1 MIVTCEKCD
10 TSFELD
16 DSLIKESGSEVK
28 CSECEHVFTVWK
40 PGAAVEPEAVTEP
53 PADSPST
60 EEDLAADIF
69 DAEDLGLEDASE
81 EPIPE
86 FEDVAVEEPSEASM
100 ETAEEEVVEEDL
112 DLGDITEGIEG
123 PAEEIDVE
131 GIGEAPEEVAEAEP
145 VEEELDLDGIGEAL
159 EGTTEAGPV
168 EEELDLDGIGE
179 ALEEPAE
186 AGPMEEL
193 DLGDIGEVS
202 EEAEAEEPFD
212 EELDLESISRAVEEA
227 ADAPDLVSEDV
238 KDEILEFDL
247 IDGEEAAPEQE
258 VTFEEIGAE
267 EEVVA
272 EEIVQEEVEIPEETA
287 PVFEE
292 EEEAVE
298 IGAVEAEE
306 EEIEEEVPPVP
317 EEILAPPSSAMKGA
331 GGKKR
336 ISAPIM
342 ILLILALL
350 GGGAYGGYMYLQ
362 STGTKIP
369 YLQPY
374 IDSLLGTPETA
385 VVEPGNLRITVVEQD
400 VNTRFIEN
408 AVAGNLFIIEGKV
421 RNDYP
426 AARSFIM
433 IRGALYASDGTAVRQ
448 SSVFCG
454 NTFTDSEL
462 QTADKAAIEQTLRNK
477 FGDQRSN
484 FQVGAGQVL
493 PFMVVFSDLPQDFG
507 EYSVQVVSS
516 SAGQ

>member
-1 MIVTCEKCD
+1 
-10 TSFELD
+10 
-16 DSLIKESGSEVK
+16 
-28 CSECEHVFTVWK
+28 
-40 PGAAVEPEAVTEP
+40 VEPEAVTESTDEP
-53 PADSPST
+53 VDSPSA
-60 EEDLAADIF
+60 EDDLAADIF
-69 DAEDLGLEDASE
+69 DAEDIGLEDESE

-86 FEDVAVEEPSEASM
+86 FEDVAAEEPSEASM
-100 ETAEEEVVEEDL
+100 ETGEEEVVEEDF
-112 DLGDITEGIEG
+112 DLGDITEGIEE
-123 PAEEIDVE
+123 PAEEEIDVE
-131 GIGEAPEEVAEAEP
+131 GIGEALEEGAEAGP

-179 ALEEPAE
+179 ALEEPTEAE
-186 AGPMEEL
+186 PMEEL

-202 EEAEAEEPFD
+202 EEAVEEEPFD

-272 EEIVQEEVEIPEETA
+272 EEVVQEEVEVPEETA

-292 EEEAVE
+292 VEEEVE
-298 IGAVEAEE
+298 IEEVE
-306 EEIEEEVPPVP
+306 EEIEEEIEEEAPPVP
-317 EEILAPPSSAMKGA
+317 EEIPAPPPSAMKA
-331 GGKKR
+331 PGKKR

-369 YLQPY
+369 YLDFLTGSQ
-374 IDSLLGTPETA
+374 ETA
-385 VVEPGNLRITVVEQD
+385 TVDPGNALITVVEQD
-400 VNTRFIEN
+400 IGTRFVEN
-408 AVAGNLFIIEGKV
+408 AATGNLFIIEGKV
-421 RNDYP
+421 RNNYP

-433 IRGALYASDGTAVRQ
+433 VKGALYAGDGSLVGQ
-448 SSVFCG
+448 SNVYCG

-462 QTADKAAIEQTLRNK
+462 QTTDKATIEQKLRNK
-477 FGDQRSN
+477 FGDERSN
-484 FQVGAGQVL
+484 FQVGSAQVL
-493 PFMVVFSDLPQDFG
+493 PFMIVFSDLPQDFG

-516 SAGQ
+516 SAAQ